1 MGRFEVDIRQQ
12 PRYVD
17 TDKCIAC
24 GQCAAK
30 CPKKVSDTYNA
41 GLEKRRAIYVP
52 YSQAVPLKYT
62 IDPDACI
69 YLQKGR
75 CGACA
80 KVCPAGAIN
89 FDDTETRRRIAV
101 GSVVLAPGFSS
112 FDPSG
117 MDIYSYDTSPNVVTS
132 LEFERLLSATGPYG
146 GHLVKPSAAKAGET
160 PKKIAWI
167 QCVGSR
173 DINRCGNGYCSSVC
187 CMYALKQAVIA
198 KDHSTESL
206 ECTIFYMDLR
216 SQGKDFDKYAEKAV
230 QSGIRLEPARVHSVE
245 QGLDSG
251 ELHLRYVKTNGT
263 TQAEDFDI
271 VVLSTGLEIPAEVK
285 ELAKRLDVSL
295 DQYGFTDTGSFQPV
309 STSVPGIYACGA
321 FTGPKDIPHSVM
333 EASSAALAAT
343 ESLAPARGSLTHTP
357 ELPEEIDVTGLPPRI
372 GVFVCDCGIN
382 IAGVVRVP
390 EVAEYAKTLPNV
402 AYVEEN
408 LFTCSQDTQ
417 DKIARV
423 IASEQLNRVVVAA
436 CTPRT
441 HEPLFQATLTAA
453 GLNPYLF
460 EMANIR
466 NQDSWVHSDDP
477 DAATQKAKDLV
488 RMSVAKAA
496 LLTPLQQTELPVTHS
511 ALVVGGG
518 LAGMAAAL
526 GLARQGYP
534 VHLVEKSEH
543 LGGNAR
549 RLVHTWQGED
559 IQGRL
564 QELIRE
570 VTEEQRI
577 AVHMQTSVT
586 NVDGFVGN
594 FQTTLAGPDAPEVI
608 SHGVA
613 IIATGA
619 VESRPDEY
627 LYGEHPA
634 VCTHLELDDRF
645 LADDPGLDQISNAV
659 FIQCVGSRNQARP
672 YCSKVCCTH
681 TLQSAIALKKR
692 RPETNVCVLYRDI
705 RTYGLRE
712 ELYREA
718 RSRGVLFFR
727 YTPEDPP
734 QVSAAGEQVRID
746 FTDPILERPFC
757 VDADMLC
764 LASAI
769 IPRRDRS
776 LVEMFKVSEDADGW
790 LLEAHQKLRPVDFPS
805 DGVFLCGLAHYP
817 KPIDESMAQ
826 AKAAAA
832 RALTF
837 LAMDTIKVGGI
848 VSWIDPEK
856 CAGCGGCVEV
866 CPYNAIHMN
875 PETGVAEV
883 NSALCKGCGACTAA
897 CPSEAPQL
905 MGFNHQQLYAQISSA
920 LAA

>member
-30 CPKKVSDTYNA
+30 CPKKVLDTYNA
-41 GLEKRRAIYVP
+41 GLEKRKAIYVP
-52 YSQAVPLKYT
+52 YSQAVPLKYA

-89 FDDTETRRRIAV
+89 FDDAETRRRLTV

-132 LEFERLLSATGPYG
+132 LEFERLLSATGPCG
-146 GHLVKPSAAKAGET
+146 GHLIKPSDAKDGTA

-245 QGLDSG
+245 QGLDSD
-251 ELHLRYVKTNGT
+251 ELHLRYVKTNGAAL
-263 TQAEDFDI
+263 AEDFDM

-343 ESLAPARGSLTHTP
+343 EPLAPARGSLTQTVEP
-357 ELPEEIDVTGLPPRI
+357 PEEIDVSGQPPRI

-488 RMSVAKAA
+488 RMSAAKAA
-496 LLTPLQQTELPVTHS
+496 LLSPLHQTELPVTHS

-549 RLVHTWQGED
+549 RLVRTWQGED
-559 IQGRL
+559 IQAHL
-564 QELIRE
+564 QELIRD

-577 AVHMQTSVT
+577 AAGRQSPTGDLVALRVHVVGDIHAGLKEALGVRDRPRAEADCHRDHVVGACAHGEIVPVDIADVLGGIRLVAGGRWGVDEADIGSSQT
-586 NVDGFVGN
+586 VGRHL
-594 FQTTLAGPDAPEVI
+594 TRGPGDDPPVLPLGLRYDDPLAAGP
-608 SHGVA
+608 S
-613 IIATGA
+613 
-619 VESRPDEY
+619 
-627 LYGEHPA
+627 
-634 VCTHLELDDRF
+634 
-645 LADDPGLDQISNAV
+645 
-659 FIQCVGSRNQARP
+659 
-672 YCSKVCCTH
+672 
-681 TLQSAIALKKR
+681 
-692 RPETNVCVLYRDI
+692 VL
-705 RTYGLRE
+705 
-712 ELYREA
+712 
-718 RSRGVLFFR
+718 
-727 YTPEDPP
+727 
-734 QVSAAGEQVRID
+734 
-746 FTDPILERPFC
+746 
-757 VDADMLC
+757 
-764 LASAI
+764 
-769 IPRRDRS
+769 
-776 LVEMFKVSEDADGW
+776 SEDGT
-790 LLEAHQKLRPVDFPS
+790 EGQSQR
-805 DGVFLCGLAHYP
+805 
-817 KPIDESMAQ
+817 
-826 AKAAAA
+826 
-832 RALTF
+832 
-837 LAMDTIKVGGI
+837 
-848 VSWIDPEK
+848 
-856 CAGCGGCVEV
+856 
-866 CPYNAIHMN
+866 
-875 PETGVAEV
+875 
-883 NSALCKGCGACTAA
+883 
-897 CPSEAPQL
+897 
-905 MGFNHQQLYAQISSA
+905 
-920 LAA
+920 